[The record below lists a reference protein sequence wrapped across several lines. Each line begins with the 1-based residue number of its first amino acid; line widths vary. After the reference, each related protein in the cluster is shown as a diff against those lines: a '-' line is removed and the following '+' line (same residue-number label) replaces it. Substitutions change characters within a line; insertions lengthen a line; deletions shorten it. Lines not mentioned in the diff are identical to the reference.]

1 MIHVGELGARVI
13 VAFGDGSVFL
23 SESILW
29 GFILAAILAV
39 LGIWMGHG
47 LETVPTTKRQIAA
60 ELIVGKIY
68 DYAKQNLGNKAETF
82 APYMGTIFIYI
93 LLGSSLGLL
102 GLRPI
107 TADVNVTFSLSL
119 LTFLLIQISGFRYL
133 GVKGKLKH
141 MCEPYPFMLP
151 LNILEDCTLPISLAL
166 RLFGNI
172 FGGMIVVELWMY
184 FMEWLSAFVSSVPF
198 MRAVFVLPLNAFF
211 DIFEPV
217 IQTYIF
223 VTLTM
228 VFLSKGIAGADKTMK
243 RKREVNE
250 NDNRNYCNRGR
261 SGNRP
266 RGNRYRD
273 RTGDPREQGGGKH
286 GETARSDE
294 RNPRVDDHR
303 DGHYGN
309 YRRIDLRHRH
319 RVGRQ
324 DLIGAGERRAE

>member
-1 MIHVGELGARVI
+1 MIHVDELGARVI

-47 LETVPTTKRQIAA
+47 LETVPTTKRQITA

-172 FGGMIVVELWMY
+172 FGEETVTEQLY
-184 FMEWLSAFVSSVPF
+184 E
-198 MRAVFVLPLNAFF
+198 
-211 DIFEPV
+211 IFP
-217 IQTYIF
+217 
-223 VTLTM
+223 
-228 VFLSKGIAGADKTMK
+228 
-243 RKREVNE
+243 
-250 NDNRNYCNRGR
+250 
-261 SGNRP
+261 
-266 RGNRYRD
+266 
-273 RTGDPREQGGGKH
+273 
-286 GETARSDE
+286 
-294 RNPRVDDHR
+294 
-303 DGHYGN
+303 
-309 YRRIDLRHRH
+309 
-319 RVGRQ
+319 
-324 DLIGAGERRAE
+324 IGAPIVMMVLSLLFCALQAIVFTTLVSIYLQEATE

>member
-1 MIHVGELGARVI
+1 
-13 VAFGDGSVFL
+13 
-23 SESILW
+23 
-29 GFILAAILAV
+29 
-39 LGIWMGHG
+39 
-47 LETVPTTKRQIAA
+47 
-60 ELIVGKIY
+60 
-68 DYAKQNLGNKAETF
+68 
-82 APYMGTIFIYI
+82 MGTIFIYI

-228 VFLSKGIAGADKTMK
+228 VFLSKGIAGADKNHEAKT
-243 RKREVNE
+243 
-250 NDNRNYCNRGR
+250 
-261 SGNRP
+261 
-266 RGNRYRD
+266 
-273 RTGDPREQGGGKH
+273 GGK
-286 GETARSDE
+286 
-294 RNPRVDDHR
+294 
-303 DGHYGN
+303 
-309 YRRIDLRHRH
+309 
-319 RVGRQ
+319 
-324 DLIGAGERRAE
+324 